1 MKFKTVEI
9 EADDWIEC
17 YHVFIN
23 CPYCGE
29 LIEVVESDWYNEIE
43 KCKCNKCGK
52 TFRLKTN
59 NFVGVI

>member
-1 MKFKTVEI
+1 MKLKTVEI
-9 EADDWIEC
+9 ENDDWIEC

-23 CPYCGE
+23 CPHCGE
-29 LIEVVESDWYNEIE
+29 SIEVIEQYWYNEIE

>member
-1 MKFKTVEI
+1 MMI
-9 EADDWIEC
+9 G
-17 YHVFIN
+17 YHVFIK
-23 CPYCGE
+23 CPYCE
-29 LIEVVESDWYNEIE
+29 ESIEVIEQDWYDEIE

>member
-1 MKFKTVEI
+1 MKLKTVEI
-9 EADDWIEC
+9 EDDDWIEC

-29 LIEVVESDWYNEIE
+29 SIEVIEQDWYNETE

-59 NFVGVI
+59 NFIGVI